1 MAEET
6 PPTPP
11 TPPSLPEATPP
22 EEREY
27 WLDQPSSIDLII
39 KLLIAACVIVVLADF
54 GYHKHAEFHF
64 REWFAF
70 DAVFGFSA
78 YVFLVT
84 AAKGARKLL
93 MRSEDYYD

>member
-1 MAEET
+1 MSEHTPRKSTGTEEHD
-6 PPTPP
+6 
-11 TPPSLPEATPP
+11 
-22 EEREY
+22 Y
-27 WLDQPSSIDLII
+27 WLDKPSSVDLII
-39 KLLIAACVIVVLADF
+39 KALIAACVIVVLADF
-54 GYHKHAEFHF
+54 GYHKHGDFHF

-84 AAKGARKLL
+84 SAKGVRRLL